1 MKSLLSISEKYAHNQ
16 KTKEA
21 VLKKLFLS
29 SLLIISFS
37 LRALPFESQNI
48 SISGPSV
55 HIKSAVKRVYKSK
68 GNVVDM
74 AVAAALVLSVVT
86 PFYVSLGAGGFALV
100 DMGDSVTALDFREM
114 APKSFHPDYYK
125 DKSSVRGGS
134 AVGVPGFTA
143 GLWNLHQKYGKLAW
157 RLLFKEAIEL
167 AEKGHPV
174 GTEWARIT
182 KEMSILE
189 YGMAQFFKRGDPYQA
204 GDLFK
209 QKKLAK
215 ALKLVRNKNVKGF
228 YTGKVAQD
236 VVDSVNNYGGSM
248 TLEDLKNYKVRWL
261 KPIEKDFMHYT
272 VYSMPPPSS
281 GGIVI
286 ASALDLIH
294 QKQLSK
300 QKLLSVN
307 EIHLLSE
314 IMSRAFRARSLIAD
328 PDFYSVPFD
337 QILSV
342 EYLKKM
348 NDSISIK
355 KAANL
360 DPLKETTHFV
370 VMDKEGRTVT
380 MTLTLNLRYGSKVVT
395 PKYGIVLNNQMDDF
409 TTKPNQP
416 NSFGLI
422 QGQSN
427 KVEPGKRPLSST
439 SPTIVKDGNKTILA
453 LGGSGGP
460 RIISGVLQVLYRSL
474 VNGLD
479 IDQAIQFPRVHHQ
492 FLPRKTY
499 VEKNRFSPDVLLM
512 LSKRKHQIEE
522 TGHIGKI
529 YGVQRDKIL
538 SSAFDHRGDGT
549 AWGF

>member
-1 MKSLLSISEKYAHNQ
+1 VKKFFFILVIPFA
-16 KTKEA
+16 
-21 VLKKLFLS
+21 LK
-29 SLLIISFS
+29 
-37 LRALPFESQNI
+37 ALPFESQNI
-48 SISGPSV
+48 SVSGPST
-55 HIKSAVKRVYKSK
+55 HIKGTVERVYKSG

-74 AVAAALVLSVVT
+74 AVASALVLAVVV

-100 DMGDSVTALDFREM
+100 DMGDSVEALDFREM
-114 APKSFHPDYYK
+114 APKAFHSDYYK
-125 DKSSVRGGS
+125 DKSSVKGGS
-134 AVGVPGFTA
+134 AVGVPGFVA
-143 GLWNLHQKYGKLAW
+143 GLWSLHQKYGRLSW
-157 RLLFKEAIEL
+157 RLLFKEAVEL
-167 AEKGHPV
+167 ATKGHPV
-174 GTEWARIT
+174 GTEWVRVT
-182 KEMSILE
+182 KSVSVLD
-189 YGMAQFFKRGDPYQA
+189 YGMASFFKSGDPYQA

-209 QKKLAK
+209 QKKLSK
-215 ALKLVRNKNVKGF
+215 ALKLVRDKNIKGF
-228 YTGKVAQD
+228 YQGKVAQD
-236 VVDSVNNYGGSM
+236 VVNSVNNYGGSM
-248 TLEDLKNYKVRWL
+248 SLEDLKNYKVRWL

-294 QKQLSK
+294 QKKLSR
-300 QKLLSVN
+300 QKLLSLN

-314 IMSRAFRARSLIAD
+314 ILSRAFRSRSLIAD
-328 PDFYSVPFD
+328 PDFYGIPFD

-348 NDSISIK
+348 SDSISIK
-355 KAANL
+355 KAKNL
-360 DPLKETTHFV
+360 KPLKETTHFV

-395 PKYGIVLNNQMDDF
+395 PQYGIVLNNQMDDF
-409 TTKPNQP
+409 TTKLNQP

-422 QGQSN
+422 QGQGN
-427 KVEPGKRPLSST
+427 KVEAGKRPLSST
-439 SPTIVKDGNKTILA
+439 SPTLVKDGNKTIMA

-474 VNGLD
+474 VNELNM
-479 IDQAIQFPRVHHQ
+479 DQAIQFPRIHHQ

-499 VEKNRFSPDVLLM
+499 VEKNRFSPDLLQM

-522 TGHIGKI
+522 TDYVGKI
-529 YGVQRDKIL
+529 YGVKRDKIL
-538 SSAFDHRGDGT
+538 SSAFDHRGDGV

>member
-1 MKSLLSISEKYAHNQ
+1 MKD
-16 KTKEA
+16 A
-21 VLKKLFLS
+21 VER
-29 SLLIISFS
+29 I
-37 LRALPFESQNI
+37 
-48 SISGPSV
+48 
-55 HIKSAVKRVYKSK
+55 YKSK

-74 AVAAALVLSVVT
+74 AVASALVLAVVT

-100 DMGDSVTALDFREM
+100 DMGDDITALDFREM
-114 APKSFHPDYYK
+114 APKAFHPDYYK
-125 DKSSVRGGS
+125 DKSSVKGGS
-134 AVGVPGFTA
+134 AVGVPGFVA
-143 GLWNLHQKYGKLAW
+143 GLWNLHQKYGKLSW

-174 GTEWARIT
+174 GTEWAQIT
-182 KEMSILE
+182 KGISILD
-189 YGMAQFFKRGDPYQA
+189 YGMAQFFKRGDPYRV

-209 QKKLAK
+209 QEKLAK
-215 ALKLVRNKNVKGF
+215 ALKLVQDKNIKGF
-228 YTGKVAQD
+228 YQGKVAED
-236 VVDSVNNYGGSM
+236 LVHSVKNYGGSI
-248 TLEDLKNYKVRWL
+248 TFEDLKNYKVRWL

-294 QKQLSK
+294 QKNLSK

-307 EIHLLSE
+307 ELHLLSE
-314 IMSRAFRARSLIAD
+314 IMSRAFRSRSLIAD
-328 PDFYSVPFD
+328 PDFYTTPTD
-337 QILSV
+337 KILSV

-355 KAANL
+355 KVKNL
-360 DPLKETTHFV
+360 EPLKETTHFV
-370 VMDKEGRTVT
+370 IMDKDGKTVT

-395 PKYGIVLNNQMDDF
+395 PNYGIVLNNQMDDF

-427 KVEPGKRPLSST
+427 KVEAGKRPLSST
-439 SPTIVKDGNKTILA
+439 SPTVVKDGRKTIMA

-479 IDQAIQFPRVHHQ
+479 IDQAIQFPRIHHQ

-499 VEKNRFSPDVLLM
+499 VEKNRFSPDLLLM
-512 LSKRKHQIEE
+512 LSKKKHQIEE
-522 TGHIGKI
+522 AQYMGKI
-529 YGVQRDKIL
+529 YGIRRNEVL
-538 SSAFDHRGDGT
+538 SSAFDHRGDGV

>member
-1 MKSLLSISEKYAHNQ
+1 MKKSFFISLLVIP
-16 KTKEA
+16 
-21 VLKKLFLS
+21 FL
-29 SLLIISFS
+29 IK
-37 LRALPFESQNI
+37 ALPFESQNV
-48 SISGPSV
+48 SISGPSIHV
-55 HIKSAVKRVYKSK
+55 KDAVRRVYKSG

-74 AVAAALVLSVVT
+74 AVAGALVLSVVT

-100 DMGDSVTALDFREM
+100 DMGDSVEALDFREM

-125 DKSSVRGGS
+125 DKSSVKGGS

-143 GLWNLHQKYGKLAW
+143 GLWSLHQKYGKLSW
-157 RLLFKEAIEL
+157 RLLFKEAVEF

-174 GTEWARIT
+174 GTEWVRIT
-182 KEMSILE
+182 KGIQVLE
-189 YGMAQFFKRGDPYQA
+189 YGMSQFFKSGDPYQS
-204 GDLFK
+204 GDVFK

-215 ALKLVRNKNVKGF
+215 ALKLVRDKNIKGF
-228 YTGKVAQD
+228 YQGKVAED
-236 VVDSVNNYGGSM
+236 LVHAVNNYGGSM
-248 TLEDLKNYKVRWL
+248 SLEDLKNYKVRWL
-261 KPIEKDFMHYT
+261 KPIEKKFMNYT

-294 QKQLSK
+294 QQKLSK

-307 EIHLLSE
+307 EMHLLSE

-328 PDFYSVPFD
+328 PDFYEVPFD
-337 QILSV
+337 EILST
-342 EYLKKM
+342 EYLQKM
-348 NDSISIK
+348 NDSISNK
-355 KAANL
+355 KAKNL
-360 DPLKETTHFV
+360 DPVKETTHFV

-422 QGQSN
+422 QGQGN
-427 KVEPGKRPLSST
+427 KVEAGKRPLSSM
-439 SPTIVKDGNKTILA
+439 SPTLVKESGETIMA

-492 FLPRKTY
+492 FLPRTTY

-512 LSKRKHQIEE
+512 LSEKEHNIEE
-522 TGHIGKI
+522 ADFVGKI
-529 YGVQRDKIL
+529 YGIQRNEVL
-538 SSAFDHRGDGT
+538 SSAFDHRGDGV